1 MRVQAIDTNSFPM
14 VLGKIKEYYCP
25 RSTTE
30 GNRTL
35 WSFPIP
41 KEKLFD
47 LVPAFPLNN
56 CFLT

>member
-1 MRVQAIDTNSFPM
+1 MGVQEIDETIFRD
-14 VLGKIKEYYCP
+14 VLGKTKVLYCLRP
-25 RSTTE
+25 TTE

-47 LVPAFPLNN
+47 LLPSLPLNN
-56 CFLT
+56 CFIN